1 MDNNINLIDDYLSG
15 SLNQEQLFSFENE
28 LASNVSMQKEL
39 AFQKNIVEGIKSFR
53 KTELKSRL
61 NSLDIS
67 GSVSS
72 HLWQKIAIAA
82 STVLISGGIALYIS
96 NKTANLPIVETSTT
110 ASVIA
115 ATEIS
120 NSTEF
125 DDTQEIATQDEVP
138 LKNEQSNSTK
148 TETTPTISKPIKPTV
163 KSSTEPASLENA
175 LPSMMSGDN
184 EITIDH
190 ELDSDKNIT
199 TTSVKFDENGIKVFP
214 ENKKNRFH
222 YKYYG
227 NNVLVQIADYKDNI
241 PAVLIDYPEK
251 KEVFLN
257 YKGIFYRLDKNKN
270 WDILSNHVITND
282 NMIKVLKEKIK

>member
-39 AFQKNIVEGIKSFR
+39 AFQKNIVKGIQDFR
-53 KTELKSRL
+53 KTELKARL
-61 NSLDIS
+61 NSIDIS
-67 GSVSS
+67 GSVPS

-138 LKNEQSNSTK
+138 LKNELSNSTK
-148 TETTPTISKPIKPTV
+148 TKPTINKSIKPNV
-163 KSSTEPASLENA
+163 KTSTEPASLENA
-175 LPSMMSGDN
+175 LPSMMSVDN

-222 YKYYG
+222 YKYDG
-227 NNVLVQIADYKDNI
+227 KNVLVQIADYKDNI